1 MKGIAANITLLE
13 FGLPV
18 LERPRRAAELGFDA
32 VECLFPYDLG
42 RGIFAE
48 ALDEANLPLVLIN
61 TPVAGWETGE
71 RGRAAMPGEG
81 RAFRKELKQATR
93 YAKACGAPMM
103 HILSGTTDAPAAGD
117 TLVENLRAAADAQPD
132 MTLTIEPLNAGDAPG
147 YWLNSFERAAEVLD
161 AVDRP
166 NVALQF
172 DSWHAHRIH
181 GDAASVWR
189 EHGHRAAHVQVAGL
203 DGRSA
208 PDPGHP
214 EEARLYAAMAES
226 GYEGWVS
233 VEYPDPAQQEA
244 DWLGGLRRALAA

>member
-32 VECLFPYDLG
+32 IECLFPYDLG

-48 ALDEANLPLVLIN
+48 ALDGANLALVLIN
-61 TPVAGWETGE
+61 TPVSGWDHGD
-71 RGRAAMPGEG
+71 RGRAAVPGEAK
-81 RAFRKELKQATR
+81 AFRKELKQAMR
-93 YAKACGAPMM
+93 YAKSCGAPML
-103 HILSGTTDAPAAGD
+103 HIMSGTTDAPGARD
-117 TLVENLRAAADAQPD
+117 TLVDNLRAAADAQPD
-132 MTLTIEPLNAGDAPG
+132 LTLTIEPLNPGDAPG

-181 GDAASVWR
+181 GDAAGVWR
-189 EHGHRAAHVQVAGL
+189 EHGHRAAHVQIAGL
-203 DGRSA
+203 DGRGA

-214 EEARLYAAMAES
+214 EEARLYAAMVES
-226 GYEGWVS
+226 VYDGWVS
-233 VEYPDPAQQEA
+233 VEYPDPDPQDAE
-244 DWLGGLRRALAA
+244 WLSTLRSALAA